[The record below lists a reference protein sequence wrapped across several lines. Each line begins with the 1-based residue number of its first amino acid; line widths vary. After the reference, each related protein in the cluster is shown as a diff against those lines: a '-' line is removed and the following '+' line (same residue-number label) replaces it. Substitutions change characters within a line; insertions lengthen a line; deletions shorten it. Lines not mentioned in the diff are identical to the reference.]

1 MKAAL
6 DFQATEAM
14 TLEFLVGN
22 IAARSKFALGVICC
36 LPIQIT
42 AASSLLDLQVKSDL
56 LVALAGLQ
64 GFLFACQTY
73 FLGTKRGVEV
83 MKQISCIIFWKGA
96 KMFCNLQE
104 SAGGWLVK
112 KVSYTNSPNLAEM
125 CLKPAQPGKLAPW
138 KRVVCSFLLRRR
150 PLLARH

>member
-64 GFLFACQTY
+64 GFLFACQTV
-73 FLGTKRGVEV
+73 FLGTIRGVEE
-83 MKQISCIIFWKGA
+83 MKQISFIVHFGKVQKYYSRYSLVRGTWDWK
-96 KMFCNLQE
+96 K
-104 SAGGWLVK
+104 SAL
-112 KVSYTNSPNLAEM
+112 
-125 CLKPAQPGKLAPW
+125 
-138 KRVVCSFLLRRR
+138 
-150 PLLARH
+150 

>member
-1 MKAAL
+1 MISADTETTRSRTLILSGVGSLRVHVKAAL
-6 DFQATEAM
+6 DFQATATM

-73 FLGTKRGVEV
+73 FLGTKRGVEE

-96 KMFCNLQE
+96 KMF
-104 SAGGWLVK
+104 
-112 KVSYTNSPNLAEM
+112 
-125 CLKPAQPGKLAPW
+125 
-138 KRVVCSFLLRRR
+138 
-150 PLLARH
+150 